1 MQEWDVVGVIAA
13 LLALLGLIIAPIVKL
28 TQAIT
33 RLTTTMETLKL
44 SVEEINAKNHS
55 AHENLWQF
63 TRDQAA
69 RLCDHETRIRLI
81 EDAP

>member
-13 LLALLGLIIAPIVKL
+13 LFALLGLIIAPIVKL

-33 RLTTTMETLKL
+33 RLTTTMENLKH
-44 SVEEINAKNHS
+44 SVEDLAAKNHT

-63 TRDQAA
+63 ARTQDTRM
-69 RLCDHETRIRLI
+69 CDHETRIRVL
-81 EDAP
+81 EDAH